1 MNFTKINK
9 INENHVIVSFD
20 KSTEMFSMQ
29 NYVNT
34 LKLRGLAITKRY
46 QNGSEVF
53 IEMKK

>member
-9 INENHVIVSFD
+9 VNENHVIVSFD

-29 NYVNT
+29 NYVNA
-34 LKLRGLAITKRY
+34 LKLRGLSITKRY